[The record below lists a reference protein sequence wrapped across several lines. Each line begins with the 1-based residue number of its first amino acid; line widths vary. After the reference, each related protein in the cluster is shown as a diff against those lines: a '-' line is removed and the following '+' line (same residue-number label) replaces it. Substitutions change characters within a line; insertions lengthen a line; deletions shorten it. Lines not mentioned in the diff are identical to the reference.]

1 MPSDPEPEST
11 GLQPNEDRQHILHV
25 SPGGNLS
32 WPDEDRN
39 LTYTIPSGKVDV
51 MLGICYIFT

>member
-1 MPSDPEPEST
+1 MPSDPDPEST
-11 GLQPNEDRQHILHV
+11 GLQPNEERPHILHV

-39 LTYTIPSGKVDV
+39 LTYTIPPGKVYV
-51 MLGICYIFT
+51 VSN